1 MTIKIISNKF
11 QFIDNRKRLKREYF
25 KSLKLDSKILF
36 ENKRKSKFF
45 EDIGRKSLLST
56 FAG

>member
-11 QFIDNRKRLKREYF
+11 QFIDNRKRLKREY
-25 KSLKLDSKILF
+25 LKPLQLDLNNLF
-36 ENKRKSKFF
+36 ENKRKSKIF